1 MKSKS
6 ISGKFQQFLIMY
18 EKTLRIDIAKLHDGE
33 LIYGGRQFLTLFEK
47 KSGASQKS
55 LAHKTAA
62 SVSWEQPLFPA
73 LRLMTTLFSA
83 MMQRSHLGS
92 SINDSWEI
100 DFDFK
105 ILNNLLIFIW
115 WYNEGLLMLISVLIE
130 YFDDVYFETSCW
142 KRALG

>member
-62 SVSWEQPLFPA
+62 SVS
-73 LRLMTTLFSA
+73 
-83 MMQRSHLGS
+83 
-92 SINDSWEI
+92 
-100 DFDFK
+100 
-105 ILNNLLIFIW
+105 
-115 WYNEGLLMLISVLIE
+115 
-130 YFDDVYFETSCW
+130 
-142 KRALG
+142 